1 MEGMNPPMH
10 QPTIEILP
18 LKKGFLRAASEATQV
33 LVRLVS
39 PAQPLSNQEA
49 APRAPLDLALVI
61 DRSGSMGGEPLAA
74 ALESA
79 SRIVRSLRSD
89 DRVAIV
95 AFDSAIEVVQPLTTA
110 SDREAIVARIKEIDA
125 RGSTDLFGGWEEG
138 VKQLAPFTRKDRIA
152 RIILLSDGQANQG
165 VVNESEIF
173 ARVTKAAGAGIT
185 TSTVGLG
192 HGFNESLMTG
202 MATAGEGVANFGQTA
217 DDLDEAF
224 EEQFAILSNS
234 FLRQVKVS
242 VQGGSDVQARL
253 VGEILKNGAA
263 HSRKLGTL
271 PWDASLVAVVELK
284 IGGLAKADAL
294 AAVNFEAITKDGEK
308 VQFGPALIA
317 LPEVDLATFSVLPVD
332 ADVAALIDEA
342 VVAEKIEAIEVLTL
356 KQKFA
361 EAKLAFEELLK
372 RPGLSDWA
380 KKKIEYLKQLL
391 DEDAIMAAKE
401 MRYGR
406 GRLMSQ
412 TKEST
417 MACYSMD
424 VDDSVELMKASYLRR
439 KRADGRASKPKPPQ
453 GGTTGGQTPQA

>member
-1 MEGMNPPMH
+1 MVVVMNPPMS
-10 QPTIEILP
+10 QPKIEILP
-18 LKKGFLRAASEATQV
+18 LKKGFLRAASEATHV
-33 LVRLVS
+33 LVRIVAPS
-39 PAQPLSNQEA
+39 QPTDVVA
-49 APRAPLDLALVI
+49 TPRAPLDLALVI
-61 DRSGSMGGEPLAA
+61 DRSGSMSGRPLEA

-79 SRIVRSLRSD
+79 VRIVRGLRND
-89 DRVAIV
+89 DRVSIV
-95 AFDSAIEVVQPLTTA
+95 AFDERIEVVEPLTAVT
-110 SDREAIVARIKEIDA
+110 DREGLVRRIQAIDS
-125 RGSTDLFGGWEEG
+125 RGSTDLFGGWEEA

-152 RIILLSDGQANQG
+152 RVILLSDGQANHG
-165 VVNESEIF
+165 LVNEQEIF

-253 VGEILKNGAA
+253 VGEILENGASR
-263 HSRKLGTL
+263 SRKLGTL

-284 IGGLAKADAL
+284 IGAGAKADAL
-294 AAVNFEAITKDGEK
+294 AAVNFEATTKDGDVVK
-308 VQFGPALIA
+308 FGPELIA
-317 LPEVDLATFSVLPVD
+317 LPELDLAAFSVLPVD

-342 VVAEKIEAIEVLTL
+342 IVAEKIEAIEVLTRTH
-356 KQKFA
+356 KFA
-361 EAKLAFEELLK
+361 EAKAAFEELLK

-380 KKKIEYLKQLL
+380 KQKIEYLKQLL

-406 GRLMSQ
+406 SRMMSQ
-412 TKEST
+412 TKEASVQ
-417 MACYSMD
+417 CYSMRMD
-424 VDDSVELMKASYLRR
+424 EDIEAKKVAYLRR
-439 KRADGRASKPKPPQ
+439 KRADGQATKPKPSP
-453 GGTTGGQTPQA
+453 GGQPPQA

>member
-1 MEGMNPPMH
+1 MNPPMN

-79 SRIVRSLRSD
+79 SRIVRGLRSD

-110 SDREAIVARIKEIDA
+110 SDREAIVARIMEIDA

-242 VQGGSDVQARL
+242 VQGGSDVQALL

>member
-1 MEGMNPPMH
+1 MNPPMN

-79 SRIVRSLRSD
+79 SRIVRGLRSD

-110 SDREAIVARIKEIDA
+110 SDREAIVARIMEIDA

-294 AAVNFEAITKDGEK
+294 AAINFEAITKDGEK

>member
-79 SRIVRSLRSD
+79 SRIVRGLRSD

>member
-1 MEGMNPPMH
+1 MN
-10 QPTIEILP
+10 QPKIEILP
-18 LKKGFLRAASEATQV
+18 LKKGFLRAAADATHV
-33 LVRLVS
+33 LVRLVA
-39 PAQPLSNQEA
+39 PAQPTSNQEQ

-110 SDREAIVARIKEIDA
+110 TDREAIVARIKEIDA

-152 RIILLSDGQANQG
+152 RVILLSDGQANQG

-202 MATAGEGVANFGQTA
+202 MASAGEGVANFGQTA

-242 VQGGSDVQARL
+242 VQGGSDVQVRL
-253 VGEILKNGAA
+253 VGEILENGATR
-263 HSRKLGTL
+263 SRKLGTL
-271 PWDASLVAVVELK
+271 PWDASLVAVIELK
-284 IGGLAKADAL
+284 IGALAKADAL
-294 AAVNFEAITKDGEK
+294 AAVNFEAITKEGEK
-308 VQFGPALIA
+308 VKFGPALIA
-317 LPEVDLATFSVLPVD
+317 LPEVDLAAFSVLPVD

-342 VVAEKIEAIEVLTL
+342 LVAEKIEAIEVLTL

-380 KKKIEYLKQLL
+380 KQKIEYLKQLL
-391 DEDAIMAAKE
+391 DDDAIMAAKE

-406 GRLMSQ
+406 GRMMSQ

-439 KRADGRASKPKPPQ
+439 KRADGQASKPKPPQ
-453 GGTTGGQTPQA
+453 GGTTGGQPPQA

>member
-1 MEGMNPPMH
+1 MN

-79 SRIVRSLRSD
+79 SRIVRGLRSD

-110 SDREAIVARIKEIDA
+110 SDREAIVARIMEIDA